1 MQHQPMYRAISDDL
15 TAQILSGTISAGD
28 QLPNEHDLAKQYS
41 VSRMTV
47 RQALDLLVADDLVYR
62 RQGVGTFVSE
72 QSRRG
77 RRLNR
82 LRSFSE
88 ELASSPQSVTS
99 EIIRSELAHP
109 TKEVASALGLGSDD
123 SVSRLTR
130 VRRVNGE
137 PAALQDAWIPYSVAP
152 GIIRDPLLNNSLY
165 RTLAEK
171 HGVTLR
177 WADQSMTATKL
188 GNEEAKLL
196 EVKPG
201 VAALYG
207 LRTTYSAQKQPV
219 EYTRGWTL
227 PDFPL
232 LLRID
237 AE

>member
-1 MQHQPMYRAISDDL
+1 MQRRPMYRVINEDL
-15 TAQILSGTISAGD
+15 AAQIHAGQLSAGE
-28 QLPNEHDLAKQYS
+28 QLPNEHELAKQYG

-47 RQALDLLVADDLVYR
+47 RQALDILVSDDLVTR
-62 RQGVGTFVSE
+62 RQGIGTFVSE

-88 ELASSPQSVTS
+88 ELAASPQHVSS
-99 EIIRSELAHP
+99 EVVRAELVNPPAD
-109 TKEVASALGLGSDD
+109 VAVALALGTDD

-137 PAALQDAWIPYSVAP
+137 PAALQDAWIPYAVAP
-152 GIIRDPLLNNSLY
+152 GIVRDPLVDNSLY
-165 RTLAEK
+165 RTLTEK
-171 HGVTLR
+171 HGVDLR
-177 WADQSMTATKL
+177 WADQSMTATLLEK
-188 GNEEAKLL
+188 EEADLL
-196 EVKPG
+196 GTTPG

-207 LRTTYSAQKQPV
+207 LRTTYSAGRQPV

>member
-1 MQHQPMYRAISDDL
+1 MQRQPMYRVINDDL
-15 TAQILSGTISAGD
+15 TDQILSGALSAGD
-28 QLPNEHDLAKQYS
+28 QLPNEHELAKQYG

-47 RQALDLLVADDLVYR
+47 RQALDLLVTDDLVFR
-62 RQGVGTFVSE
+62 RQGIGTFVSV

-88 ELASSPQSVTS
+88 ELASSPQSVAS
-99 EIIRSELAHP
+99 EIVRAELAHP
-109 TKEVASALGLGSDD
+109 PDEVAAALALSTED

-130 VRRVNGE
+130 VRRVEGE

-152 GIIRDPLLNNSLY
+152 GITREPLLNNSLY
-165 RTLAEK
+165 HTLTEK
-171 HGVTLR
+171 HGVKLR

-188 GNEEAKLL
+188 KKEEAALL
-196 EVKPG
+196 GVKPG
-201 VAALYG
+201 VAVLYG
-207 LRTTYSAQKQPV
+207 LRTTYSAEKKPV